1 MSDQNQYQ
9 DHTKSEYRWTQVC
22 MIKTQPEQ
30 NMTTEQYSLSLV
42 THLAISGPSRI
53 PQGYYRSKL
62 FIAPFS
68 TNALVAAAGPLLSLL
83 ERLCLSP
90 SLPPVENIRD
100 NIEHELC
107 AFHSKLDA
115 SNYASDTIS
124 IAHYLLCATID
135 EILGKNYLR
144 VYNITAEFQ
153 AFTPLTSDGAL
164 PQQRFFEILNFL
176 KERPNQFLDL
186 IELGYFCLIAGFEGE
201 CHLKAD
207 GRQILDN
214 HIEDLYQIIQQHR
227 FNKPHRLFN
236 ENPLPKTVK
245 KTYKAAVVASII
257 AIGVVALVFL
267 TSQILLENKA
277 KAVLFGH
284 TQLAMLDK

>member
-1 MSDQNQYQ
+1 
-9 DHTKSEYRWTQVC
+9 
-22 MIKTQPEQ
+22 
-30 NMTTEQYSLSLV
+30 MTTEHYPASLV
-42 THLAISGPSRI
+42 NRLAISGPIRI

-68 TNALVAAAGPLLSLL
+68 TNTLVAAAGPLLSLL

-100 NIEHELC
+100 NIEHELR

-115 SNYASDTIS
+115 SKYASDIIS
-124 IAHYLLCATID
+124 IAHYLLSATID
-135 EILGKNYLR
+135 EMLGKSYLR
-144 VYNITAEFQ
+144 VYNLAAEFNS
-153 AFTPLTSDGAL
+153 FTPLTSDGAH
-164 PQQRFFEILNFL
+164 PQQRFFEIVNYI

-186 IELGYFCLIAGFEGE
+186 IELVYFCLIAGFEGE

-207 GRQILDN
+207 GRQVLDN
-214 HIEDLYQIIQQHR
+214 HIEELYQIIQQHR
-227 FNKPHRLFN
+227 YNKPHRLFN

-245 KTYKAAVVASII
+245 KNYKASLIAAVI
-257 AIGVVALVFL
+257 AVSVVALAFL

-277 KAVLFGH
+277 KTVLFGH
-284 TQLAMLDK
+284 TQLAMLDD